1 MSCVEPITGWIGGI
15 KSGDDEAIRK
25 IWEHYSPRVVAL
37 ARERL
42 PVWLRSIVDGDDVAN
57 DAMCSVIMGLQGGRF
72 PELQDRDDLW
82 ALLACITARKAINQ
96 INMAQRQ
103 KRPPAKAGLP
113 LGEELIAPDPPPDL
127 LWIAAEQFELLI
139 DCLHRKDELL
149 ETIALWKF
157 EGCTNQEIA
166 RRLNCSDR
174 RVARKLELIRMTWE
188 TEGPR

>member
-1 MSCVEPITGWIGGI
+1 VSCREPITGWIGGM

-57 DAMCSVIMGLQGGRF
+57 DAMYSVIMGLQGGRF
-72 PELQDRDDLW
+72 PELHDRDDLW

-96 INMAQRQ
+96 INRALRQ

-113 LGEELIAPDPPPDL
+113 LDEELVAPDPPPDL
-127 LWIAAEQFELLI
+127 LWIAAEQFGLLI

-149 ETIALWKF
+149 ATIALWKF
-157 EGCTNQEIA
+157 EGYTNQEIA
-166 RRLNCSDR
+166 RQLNCSDR